1 MKNRLIILL
10 AKPPA
15 NLLGRVCVVGV
26 LQSPWCQ
33 LHLDVSVLSGTV
45 STHSGRGTRTGM
57 QIRMGPW
64 PSEPP
69 DSLLPLPEGFLC
81 PFLICMKALLG
92 LVKVLIPDIVEK

>member
-1 MKNRLIILL
+1 
-10 AKPPA
+10 
-15 NLLGRVCVVGV
+15 
-26 LQSPWCQ
+26 
-33 LHLDVSVLSGTV
+33 
-45 STHSGRGTRTGM
+45 M